1 MQLLDKKA
9 IFFDLDHTLWDF
21 DKNAEETLAD
31 LFIEFRFNNLGIT
44 SSDLFIE
51 TYPRH
56 NHRLWARYHLGEIN
70 KEELRRARFADTF
83 SELGIEPNLFPI
95 EFEESYLRIC
105 PRKTNLFP
113 HTHEVLAYLKG
124 KYSLHLIS
132 NGFKEASL
140 IKIANSNLEKYFQTV
155 VISELVGVHKPHPEI
170 FHHAVANAQTLIPES
185 VMIGDSIEA
194 DIRGAQGVGM
204 DAVFFN
210 PKKQYIPEDI
220 RRSIVSLEEL
230 TQLL

>member
-1 MQLLDKKA
+1 MQILDKKS

-21 DKNAEETLAD
+21 DKNAEETLAE
-31 LFIEFRFNNLGIT
+31 LFVTYRFDRLGMH
-44 SSDLFIE
+44 SADVFIE
-51 TYPRH
+51 TYTRN
-56 NHRLWARYHLGEIN
+56 NHRLWAKYHIGEID
-70 KEELRRARFADTF
+70 KAELRKARFADTF
-83 SELGIEPNLFPI
+83 TELGVDPALFPLQ
-95 EFEESYLRIC
+95 FEVDYLHIC

-113 HTHEVLAYLKG
+113 HTHEVLEYLQG

-132 NGFKEASL
+132 NGFKEASR
-140 IKIANSNLEKYFQTV
+140 IKIANSGLANYFQTV

-170 FHHAVANAQTLIPES
+170 FHHAVANAQTHIPES

-210 PKKQYIPEDI
+210 PHNQALPEDI
-220 RRSIVSLEEL
+220 KRSITGLNEL
-230 TQLL
+230 TKLL